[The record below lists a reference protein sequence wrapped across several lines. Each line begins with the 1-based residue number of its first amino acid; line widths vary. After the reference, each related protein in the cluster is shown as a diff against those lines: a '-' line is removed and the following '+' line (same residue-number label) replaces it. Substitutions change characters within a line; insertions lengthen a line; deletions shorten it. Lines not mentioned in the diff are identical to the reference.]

1 MTKTTWKGSMASHSL
16 VLVYHG
22 PLLFATFWDLFTG
35 PSPVRWNSG
44 SIFSPGSF
52 PDLGNSLKSETV
64 SKLCELIQ
72 LSLWVYK
79 DGMTGWP
86 TKIYQI
92 LEPQNQNLSRF
103 IWWKWTGIM
112 GLGYMQGAGTLW
124 MNWNGSSPWNDLVVS
139 DSKQVEK
146 SDSIPMTWDDKFN
159 GRPSQSL
166 LQ

>member
-1 MTKTTWKGSMASHSL
+1 
-16 VLVYHG
+16 
-22 PLLFATFWDLFTG
+22 
-35 PSPVRWNSG
+35 
-44 SIFSPGSF
+44 
-52 PDLGNSLKSETV
+52 
-64 SKLCELIQ
+64 
-72 LSLWVYK
+72 
-79 DGMTGWP
+79 
-86 TKIYQI
+86 
-92 LEPQNQNLSRF
+92 
-103 IWWKWTGIM
+103 M